1 MKLETVAELL
11 AARTEKGGALDASR
25 LLGPLHTLRE
35 AQTELLNI
43 PWTRVR
49 DGGRA

>member
-11 AARTEKGGALDASR
+11 GAWTEKGGPLDASR

-35 AQTELLNI
+35 AETELLNI
-43 PWTRVR
+43 ECR
-49 DGGRA
+49 DGGTP